1 VRAYLF
7 DLDGTL
13 IDHFAAIHRC
23 YAHTLG
29 RMGLPEPT
37 PAQVRAAVGGGI
49 ENSLAK
55 FIPPARFA
63 EAIAIYREFWDR
75 TMLERVSLM
84 PGAKELLEGLS
95 GRGAALGVLTNKLG
109 SSSRLICDKLGIT
122 PLVQVVLGAHDTP
135 WLKPQPELTRL
146 ALERLGASADEC
158 LLVGDSPFDVDAAHA
173 GGLPAWVVTTGTH
186 TAEQLLAAGADR
198 VFADLWRVGE
208 ELGLAL
214 AAS

>member
-23 YAHTLG
+23 YAYTLG

-49 ENSLAK
+49 ENSLSK
-55 FIPPARFA
+55 FIAPDRFA

-75 TMLERVSLM
+75 TMLEQVYLM
-84 PGAKELLEGLS
+84 PGAKELLEGLHA
-95 GRGAALGVLTNKLG
+95 RGTAMGVLTNKLG
-109 SSSRLICDKLGIT
+109 SSSRLICDKLAIT
-122 PLVQVVLGAHDTP
+122 PLVKVVLGAQDTP
-135 WLKPQPELTRL
+135 WLKPRPELTRL
-146 ALERLGASADEC
+146 AIERLGARADEC
-158 LLVGDSPFDVDAAHA
+158 LLVGDSPFDIEAAHA
-173 GGLPAWVVTTGTH
+173 GGLTAWVVTTGTH
-186 TAEQLLAAGADR
+186 SAEQLLAAGADR
-198 VFADLWRVGE
+198 VFPDLWRIGE